1 MKKSTD
7 ILLRFILVVSILGA
21 IFFYYYGKFITNRK
35 VIVKS
40 NVVKLP
46 EYPVKKKIKKEIKK
60 DNNTQSIQTK
70 KNIKN
75 YNIFING
82 YPLLSV
88 VNDIKNFL
96 EKNNIKYNI
105 EKREKL
111 AEFKRVFLGPY
122 NKKISMIKDEN
133 KLKKIGIEPLRIRL
147 RGSYFLHCGSYLFNE
162 KANEL
167 KEKLQK
173 NGFSN
178 IVVFKFKKKIP
189 VYDIRIENLNENNF
203 KIVKDYLDS
212 KNINFNVTE

>member
-1 MKKSTD
+1 
-7 ILLRFILVVSILGA
+7 
-21 IFFYYYGKFITNRK
+21 
-35 VIVKS
+35 
-40 NVVKLP
+40 
-46 EYPVKKKIKKEIKK
+46 
-60 DNNTQSIQTK
+60 
-70 KNIKN
+70 
-75 YNIFING
+75 
-82 YPLLSV
+82 
-88 VNDIKNFL
+88 
-96 EKNNIKYNI
+96 
-105 EKREKL
+105 
-111 AEFKRVFLGPY
+111 
-122 NKKISMIKDEN
+122 MIKDEN